1 MKSPQML
8 KLVYL
13 LLLLPVVLSC
23 GLAGPLKKIADNAQN
38 PTTLTSPDQRIQI
51 VVPGGW
57 TVDKTLNDIAVI
69 QASNR
74 LSEMYVIVIVE
85 GKEDFEEGTTLD
97 YFASLS
103 RNGLAEK
110 VTGEQSTEP
119 VPFQVSGHS
128 AMEYQMEGSVDNIK
142 IKYICTVIETPTNF
156 YQIFTWTLPSRFEQN
171 RETLR
176 GVMQSF
182 KEVQVKPPPPKPT
195 AT

>member
-1 MKSPQML
+1 MKSPQTFKRL
-8 KLVYL
+8 YL
-13 LLLLPVVLSC
+13 LLTLPLVLSC
-23 GLAGPLKKIADNAQN
+23 GLAGPLKRIADNAQN

-85 GKEDFEEGTTLD
+85 GKEDFAEGATLD

-103 RNGLAEK
+103 RNGLAEN

-119 VPFQVSGHS
+119 VPLQVSGHS
-128 AMEYQMEGSVDNIK
+128 AMEYQMEGSVDNIN
-142 IKYICTVIETPTNF
+142 IKYICTVIETPTHF

-182 KEVQVKPPPPKPT
+182 KEVQVKPPLPKPT